1 MEEWGNVE
9 ERVKCISPTY
19 TCMWMLTLTV
29 LYMCRS
35 EVLSDTRTIKLSS
48 STNGSSLPSL
58 SGVPSE
64 GEGLEERD
72 EDLPFALVITLRRDR
87 IDDKFIFSSVHSL
100 QCFHQDSLTLLAAIR
115 FFIWFT
121 KRVFFKCFWELI
133 AALAYR
139 KCKFEINT

>member
-1 MEEWGNVE
+1 
-9 ERVKCISPTY
+9 
-19 TCMWMLTLTV
+19 MLTLTV

-72 EDLPFALVITLRRDR
+72 EDLPFALVITLRREDR
-87 IDDKFIFSSVHSL
+87 
-100 QCFHQDSLTLLAAIR
+100 
-115 FFIWFT
+115 
-121 KRVFFKCFWELI
+121 
-133 AALAYR
+133 
-139 KCKFEINT
+139 